1 MESSYSLD
9 KLLQTF
15 GLTPLDAV
23 QVLSSQRF
31 EADRLDL
38 GSHILVLQISKWS
51 RVRELKEGIITK
63 YPPEHPVALLHT
75 ISREREQESI
85 IWKTISK
92 LADQDLTFVP
102 ETLYIPPLSRDE
114 RTKSFA
120 TTQWYMD
127 AIQSGDIWVQAQTH
141 DSLLTY
147 LEEESQEVAQAVA
160 NRDREN
166 LIEELG
172 DVLLQVLYH
181 ANHAE
186 QEGNFTLEDIL
197 DVLNRKLRR
206 RHPHVFDGYEV
217 RTVADIDAMWQAIK
231 KKEKENHDEIR

>member
-1 MESSYSLD
+1 MEIPYSLD
-9 KLLQTF
+9 KLLQTLS
-15 GLTPLDAV
+15 LTPLDGV
-23 QVLSSQRF
+23 QVLASRRF

-38 GSHILVLQISKWS
+38 GSHILVLDISKP
-51 RVRELKEGIITK
+51 RHFLDIKEAILTK
-63 YPPEHPVALLHT
+63 YPLEHPVALLHA
-75 ISREREQESI
+75 IGREQESI
-85 IWKTISK
+85 IWKTLSK
-92 LADQDLTFVP
+92 LVDKDRSLVP
-102 ETLYIPPLSRDE
+102 EILYIPPLSRDE

-127 AIQSGDIWVQAQTH
+127 AIQAGDIWVQAQTH
-141 DSLLTY
+141 DSLLAY
-147 LEEESQEVAQAVA
+147 LEEESQEVAQAIA
-160 NRDREN
+160 NQDREN

-186 QEGNFTLEDIL
+186 QKGNFSLEDIL

-217 RTVADIDAMWQAIK
+217 RTVEDIDAMWQAIK
-231 KKEKENHDEIR
+231 KKEKENHDETR

>member
-1 MESSYSLD
+1 MEIPYSLD
-9 KLLQTF
+9 KLLQTLS
-15 GLTPLDAV
+15 LTPLDGV
-23 QVLSSQRF
+23 QVLASRRF

-38 GSHILVLQISKWS
+38 GSHILVLDISKP
-51 RVRELKEGIITK
+51 RHFLDIKEAILTK
-63 YPPEHPVALLHT
+63 YPLEHPVALLHA
-75 ISREREQESI
+75 IGREQESI
-85 IWKTISK
+85 IWKTLSK
-92 LADQDLTFVP
+92 LVDKDRSLVP
-102 ETLYIPPLSRDE
+102 EILYIPPLSRDE

-127 AIQSGDIWVQAQTH
+127 AIQAGDIWVQAQTH
-141 DSLLTY
+141 DSLLAY
-147 LEEESQEVAQAVA
+147 LEEESQEVAQLIA
-160 NRDREN
+160 NQDREN

-186 QEGNFTLEDIL
+186 QKGSFSLEDIL

-217 RTVADIDAMWQAIK
+217 RTVEDIDAMWQAIK
-231 KKEKENHDEIR
+231 KKEKENHDETR

>member
-1 MESSYSLD
+1 MEIPYSLD
-9 KLLQTF
+9 KLLQTLS
-15 GLTPLDAV
+15 LTPLDGV
-23 QVLSSQRF
+23 QVLASRRF

-38 GSHILVLQISKWS
+38 GSHILVLDISKP
-51 RVRELKEGIITK
+51 RHFLDIKEAILTK
-63 YPPEHPVALLHT
+63 YPLEHPVALLHA
-75 ISREREQESI
+75 IGREQESI
-85 IWKTISK
+85 IWKTLSK
-92 LADQDLTFVP
+92 LVDNDRSLVP
-102 ETLYIPPLSRDE
+102 EILYIPPLSRDE

-127 AIQSGDIWVQAQTH
+127 AIQAGDIWVQAQTH
-141 DSLLTY
+141 DSLLAY
-147 LEEESQEVAQAVA
+147 LEEESQEVAQAIA
-160 NRDREN
+160 NQDREN

-186 QEGNFTLEDIL
+186 QKGNFLLEDIL

-217 RTVADIDAMWQAIK
+217 RTVEDIDAMWQAIK

>member
-1 MESSYSLD
+1 MEIPYSLD
-9 KLLQTF
+9 KLLQTLS
-15 GLTPLDAV
+15 LTPLDGV
-23 QVLSSQRF
+23 QVLASRRF

-38 GSHILVLQISKWS
+38 GSHILVLDISKP
-51 RVRELKEGIITK
+51 RHFLDIKEAILTK
-63 YPPEHPVALLHT
+63 YPLEHPVALLHA
-75 ISREREQESI
+75 IGREQESI
-85 IWKTISK
+85 IWKTLSK
-92 LADQDLTFVP
+92 LVDNDRSLVP
-102 ETLYIPPLSRDE
+102 EILYIPPLSRDE

-127 AIQSGDIWVQAQTH
+127 AIQAGDIWVQAQTH
-141 DSLLTY
+141 DSLLAY
-147 LEEESQEVAQAVA
+147 LEEESQEVAQAIA
-160 NRDREN
+160 NQDREN

-186 QEGNFTLEDIL
+186 QKGNFSLEDIL

-217 RTVADIDAMWQAIK
+217 RTVEDIDAMWQAIK

>member
-1 MESSYSLD
+1 MEIPYSLD
-9 KLLQTF
+9 KLLQTLS
-15 GLTPLDAV
+15 LTPLDGV
-23 QVLSSQRF
+23 QVLASRRF

-38 GSHILVLQISKWS
+38 GSHILVLDISKP
-51 RVRELKEGIITK
+51 RHFLDIKEAILTK
-63 YPPEHPVALLHT
+63 YPLEHPVALLHA
-75 ISREREQESI
+75 IGREQESI
-85 IWKTISK
+85 IWKTLSK
-92 LADQDLTFVP
+92 LVDKDRSLVP
-102 ETLYIPPLSRDE
+102 EILYIPPLSRDE

-127 AIQSGDIWVQAQTH
+127 AIQAGDIWVQAQTH
-141 DSLLTY
+141 DSLLAY
-147 LEEESQEVAQAVA
+147 LEEESQEVAQAIA
-160 NRDREN
+160 NQDREN

-186 QEGNFTLEDIL
+186 QKGNFSLEDIL

-217 RTVADIDAMWQAIK
+217 RTVEDIDAMWQAIK

>member
-1 MESSYSLD
+1 MEIPYSLD
-9 KLLQTF
+9 KLLQTLS
-15 GLTPLDAV
+15 LTPLDGV
-23 QVLSSQRF
+23 QVLASRRF

-38 GSHILVLQISKWS
+38 GSHILVLDISKP
-51 RVRELKEGIITK
+51 RHFLDIKEAILTK
-63 YPPEHPVALLHT
+63 YPLEHPVALLHA
-75 ISREREQESI
+75 IGREQESI
-85 IWKTISK
+85 IWKTLSK
-92 LADQDLTFVP
+92 LVDNDRSLVP
-102 ETLYIPPLSRDE
+102 EILYIPPLSRDE

-127 AIQSGDIWVQAQTH
+127 AIQAGDIWVQAQTH
-141 DSLLTY
+141 DSLLAY
-147 LEEESQEVAQAVA
+147 LKEESQEVAQAIA
-160 NRDREN
+160 NQDREN

-186 QEGNFTLEDIL
+186 QKGNFSLEDIL

-217 RTVADIDAMWQAIK
+217 RTVEDIDAMWQAIK

>member
-1 MESSYSLD
+1 MEIPYSLD
-9 KLLQTF
+9 KLLQTLS
-15 GLTPLDAV
+15 LTPLDGV
-23 QVLSSQRF
+23 QVLASQRF

-38 GSHILVLQISKWS
+38 GSHILVLDISKP
-51 RVRELKEGIITK
+51 RHFLDIKEAILTK
-63 YPPEHPVALLHT
+63 YPLEHPVALLHA
-75 ISREREQESI
+75 IGREQESI
-85 IWKTISK
+85 IWKTLSK
-92 LADQDLTFVP
+92 LVDQDRLLVP
-102 ETLYIPPLSRDE
+102 EILYIPPLSRDE

-127 AIQSGDIWVQAQTH
+127 AIQAGDIWVQAQTH
-141 DSLLTY
+141 DSLLAY
-147 LEEESQEVAQAVA
+147 LEEESQEVAQAIA
-160 NRDREN
+160 NQDREN

-186 QEGNFTLEDIL
+186 QKGSFSLEDIL

-217 RTVADIDAMWQAIK
+217 RTVEDIEAMWQAIK
-231 KKEKENHDEIR
+231 KKEKENHDETR

>member
-1 MESSYSLD
+1 MEIPYSLD
-9 KLLQTF
+9 KLLQTLS
-15 GLTPLDAV
+15 LTPLDGV
-23 QVLSSQRF
+23 QVLASRRF

-38 GSHILVLQISKWS
+38 GSHILVLDISK
-51 RVRELKEGIITK
+51 RRHFLDIKEAILTK
-63 YPPEHPVALLHT
+63 YPLEHPVALLHA
-75 ISREREQESI
+75 IGREQESI
-85 IWKTISK
+85 IWKTLSK
-92 LADQDLTFVP
+92 LVDQDRSLVP
-102 ETLYIPPLSRDE
+102 EILYIPPLSRDE

-127 AIQSGDIWVQAQTH
+127 AIQVGDIWVQAQTH
-141 DSLLTY
+141 DSLLAY
-147 LEEESQEVAQAVA
+147 LEEESQEVAQAIA
-160 NRDREN
+160 NQDREN

-186 QEGNFTLEDIL
+186 QKGNFSLEDIL

-217 RTVADIDAMWQAIK
+217 RTVEDIDAMWQAIK